1 MTTETKYEPQRMQPL
16 VAMRALKELIADP
29 EKTEKVFEII
39 KAMSGNALF
48 DAFQRFRK
56 TETGCR
62 ILGEKQELL
71 ETLKNRDALREMEP
85 GSLGRAYLNF
95 VEAEQLTADGLV
107 EASERDEEILD
118 PDLRL
123 FAQRMRDQHDLW
135 HVLTGYGRDTFGEA
149 CLLSFTYAQTGN
161 RGLGLIAFIGT
172 IKIARELG
180 SGVYKASWRAFRAGK
195 RAAWLP
201 QQYWEHLLAK
211 PLEEVRQE
219 LGITPPET
227 YREILDDY
235 RLANA

>member
-1 MTTETKYEPQRMQPL
+1 MTTETKYEPNRMQPL

-48 DAFQRFRK
+48 NAFQRFRK
-56 TETGCR
+56 TETGR
-62 ILGEKQELL
+62 QILNEKRELL
-71 ETLKNRDALREMEP
+71 ATLQNRDALREMEP
-85 GSLGRAYLNF
+85 DSLGRAYLKF
-95 VEAEQLTADGLV
+95 VETEQLTADGLV

-123 FAQRMRDQHDLW
+123 FAERMRDQHDLW

-149 CLLSFTYAQTGN
+149 CLLSFTYAQTRN
-161 RGLGLIAFIGT
+161 RGLCLIAFIGT

-180 SGVYKASWRAFRAGK
+180 PGVYKASWRAFRAGK

-219 LGITPPET
+219 LGITPPEI